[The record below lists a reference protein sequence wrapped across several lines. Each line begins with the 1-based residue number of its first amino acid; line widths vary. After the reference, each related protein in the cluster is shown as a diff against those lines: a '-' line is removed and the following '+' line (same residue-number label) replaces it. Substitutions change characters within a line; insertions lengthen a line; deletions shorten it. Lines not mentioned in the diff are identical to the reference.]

1 MVQVVIQ
8 QEPIDITRVT
18 ADAGTDS
25 DGAVVVFIGRA
36 RNNSNGR
43 TVTRLEYEIYDG
55 MAHKELRKAA
65 EDASARW
72 SLNSCIVVHRYGPV
86 AIGEAS
92 IIIATSA
99 PHRDNAFE
107 AAQYII
113 DTVKEKVPIWKKEY
127 YSDGSSWIHET
138 E

>member
-1 MVQVVIQ
+1 MIQVVIQ
-8 QEPIDITRVT
+8 QEPIDLAHVMSQ
-18 ADAGTDS
+18 AGTDS
-25 DGAVVVFIGRA
+25 DGAVVVFIGRT

-43 TVTRLEYEIYDG
+43 TVERLEYQVYSE

-65 EDASARW
+65 DDASARW

-86 AIGEAS
+86 GVGEAS
-92 IIIATSA
+92 ILIAASA
-99 PHRDNAFE
+99 PHRGDAFH

-113 DTVKEKVPIWKKEY
+113 DTVKEKVPIWKKEF